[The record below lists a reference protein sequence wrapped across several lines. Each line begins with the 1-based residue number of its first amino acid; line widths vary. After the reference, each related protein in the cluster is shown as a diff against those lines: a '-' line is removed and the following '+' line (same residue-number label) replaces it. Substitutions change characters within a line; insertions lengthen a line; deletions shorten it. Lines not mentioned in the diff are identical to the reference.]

1 MTECYRLDKII
12 SNFSHLSYCD
22 GKLALYGIP
31 LNDCTDTRE
40 TPFFCYSSQRI
51 KENIN
56 FIKSIANGRQEY
68 FFPVKTA
75 SQEIVLTEIA
85 KYADGAI
92 IGSQAEYSK
101 AINSGFDRFIVT
113 GMGNSEL
120 AYKIHRLKQL
130 EFFSTASI
138 NDVRFLNQY
147 SKEAQEKVPIG
158 IFLNTTGTFST
169 RDIGLIDEEE
179 LENFVQKCRLF
190 QGIEIVSLHTRTEY
204 RQGNL
209 NKIAEAA
216 KKLQQFSERLES
228 QLGIKI
234 KTLDLG
240 GGLETRARLSEEQET
255 DIVKEL
261 SSLTESVPIERKIIL
276 EFGQFVVGDA
286 GFAISSVVDFK
297 ILKGNII
304 WVAVDAGINSLIP
317 LDRAYFTVVPL
328 NLPKTEDV
336 TEFRDSTIN
345 YVGKISECAIVDAQL
360 KIGDKYVVLDAGAYT
375 LSLASDFVLPIPK
388 VVLLEGC

>member
-1 MTECYRLDKII
+1 MADCYSLEKII
-12 SNFSHLSYCD
+12 STFSHLDYRN
-22 GKLALYGIP
+22 GKLAIYGTP
-31 LNDCTDTRE
+31 VNDCANTTD

-56 FIKSIANGRQEY
+56 FIKSISTGRKEY

-75 SQEIVLTEIA
+75 SEKIVLTEIA

-101 AINSGFDRFIVT
+101 ALNAGFDKFIVT

-120 AYKIHRLKQL
+120 AYKIHRVKQL
-130 EFFSTASI
+130 EFFSTSSI
-138 NDVRFLNQY
+138 SDVRFLNQH

-158 IFLNTTGTFST
+158 IFLNTTGAFSA
-169 RDIGLIDEEE
+169 REIGLIDEDE
-179 LENFVQKCRLF
+179 LENFVQKCMLF

-204 RQGNL
+204 RQRNL
-209 NKIAEAA
+209 NKIVEAA
-216 KKLQQFSERLES
+216 KKLQQFSEKLES

-234 KTLDLG
+234 TTLDLG
-240 GGLETRARLSEEQET
+240 GGLETRARLSKEQET
-255 DIVKEL
+255 DIYNEL
-261 SSLTESVPIERKIIL
+261 CLLTERVSSERKIIL
-276 EFGQFVVGDA
+276 EFGQFIVGDA

-297 ILKGNII
+297 KYKGNIN
-304 WVAVDAGINSLIP
+304 WVALDVGINSLIP
-317 LDRAYFTVVPL
+317 LERAYFIVVPL
-328 NLPKTEDV
+328 CLPKTEVV
-336 TEFRDSTIN
+336 TECRDSTIN

-360 KIGDKYVVLDAGAYT
+360 KISDKYAVLDAGAYT

-388 VVLLEGC
+388 VVLLEEC